1 MRLIFKTGEV
11 TIEFCCDHNP
21 DAVAG
26 ALTRALK
33 LLEPAIGVDRRE
45 TIDEMSRRASIE
57 DRGLVVP
64 PGRAAFR
71 QTDPFEDLRPP
82 CHATPRATT
91 EGTATDEE

>member
-1 MRLIFKTGEV
+1 MLLTFKTSEV
-11 TIEFCCDHNP
+11 TFRFTCDHNP

-82 CHATPRATT
+82 CHATSPATT
-91 EGTATDEE
+91 KGTATDEQ